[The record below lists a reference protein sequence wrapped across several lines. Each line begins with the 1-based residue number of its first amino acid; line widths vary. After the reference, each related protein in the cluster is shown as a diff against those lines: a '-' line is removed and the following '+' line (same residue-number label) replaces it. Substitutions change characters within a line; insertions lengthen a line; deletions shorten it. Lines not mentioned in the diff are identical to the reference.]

1 MENSHLEQLE
11 NAIDR
16 LYREGFNEEA
26 KAVQSLIQLY
36 NELYESVTKES

>member
-1 MENSHLEQLE
+1 MENKHLEHLE

-16 LYREGFNEEA
+16 LYREGFNDEA

-36 NELYESVTKES
+36 TELYASVTKES